1 MAQLQSR
8 AKSFG
13 IIFSRQTS
21 PGVPWPT
28 AKRART
34 TFVAAERETEDAR
47 DESRA
52 LRAIDRRPLGR
63 NVAQRRKMLKGEG
76 SSTSC
81 PGTRNKAAKE
91 GSEAKDEREESEIEN
106 ARRLD
111 KLPQELWERIF
122 DDLEE
127 NDLFPLALSC
137 RYFRQKQKELVERT
151 RQREPGIGK
160 PRRRRLALKANLR
173 LPHPEKGQPAS
184 ADYLWFCSKEKVSKN
199 FGRQKAELV
208 RYLAAFQGH
217 LPLLQ
222 ELQAA
227 LAKLDWD
234 ITRAAGKSS
243 SSSSLFR
250 LLTSLFLSL
259 HHRSA
264 RRPTGDL
271 AVAEIPKWAQSR
283 CLHLC
288 RDL

>member
-137 RYFRQKQKELVERT
+137 SLQVLSSEAEGAGGAGEAEGAWEREASSCFEDESHAKGLVFR
-151 RQREPGIGK
+151 G
-160 PRRRRLALKANLR
+160 AN
-173 LPHPEKGQPAS
+173 
-184 ADYLWFCSKEKVSKN
+184 VS
-199 FGRQKAELV
+199 
-208 RYLAAFQGH
+208 
-217 LPLLQ
+217 
-222 ELQAA
+222 
-227 LAKLDWD
+227 
-234 ITRAAGKSS
+234 
-243 SSSSLFR
+243 
-250 LLTSLFLSL
+250 
-259 HHRSA
+259 
-264 RRPTGDL
+264 
-271 AVAEIPKWAQSR
+271 
-283 CLHLC
+283 
-288 RDL
+288 